1 MKKKI
6 FKYLGVKILI
16 LFLGVVM
23 FLITGIATY
32 DAIVKFK
39 ADFSIEYFDLFF
51 TGSIFFLNLLS
62 LVLVIF
68 KSSKSI
74 LFLNIYYVYFLS
86 AFIIG
91 VVGNYIYDE
100 RIDSS
105 YIIVNFTTIFVL
117 SVLIFIINR
126 FKYKET
132 YYENIEFIG
141 TKQD

>member
-16 LFLGVVM
+16 LFLGVIM

-32 DAIVKFK
+32 DAIVKFE
-39 ADFSIEYFDLFF
+39 ADFTIEYFDLFF

-74 LFLNIYYVYFLS
+74 LFLNIYYVYLLS
-86 AFIIG
+86 VFIIG
-91 VVGNYIYDE
+91 VVGNYMYDE

-105 YIIVNFTTIFVL
+105 YIIVNFTIIFVL

-132 YYENIEFIG
+132 NYENIEFIG
-141 TKQD
+141 TKQE

>member
-16 LFLGVVM
+16 VFLGVII

-39 ADFSIEYFDLFF
+39 ADFTIEYFDLFF

-62 LVLVIF
+62 LVLIIF

-91 VVGNYIYDE
+91 VLGNYMYDE
-100 RIDSS
+100 RIDFS
-105 YIIVNFTTIFVL
+105 YVIVNFTTIFVL

-132 YYENIEFIG
+132 NYDNIELIG

>member
-16 LFLGVVM
+16 VFLGVIM

-39 ADFSIEYFDLFF
+39 ADFTIEYFDLFF

-91 VVGNYIYDE
+91 VLGNYMYDE
-100 RIDSS
+100 RIDFSFV
-105 YIIVNFTTIFVL
+105 IVNFTTIFVL

-132 YYENIEFIG
+132 NYDNIELIG